1 MAHRADSEGRK
12 NRWSK
17 GGAYSSKSYICKQL
31 VVLLHD
37 ATNRMPSKDIV
48 ILPYMIYLHVISNH
62 LIYLHHLHYVARL
75 MARRVGE
82 KLCQELETFFAGRL
96 TFWPVTR
103 WWSFWSELS
112 ISSNI
117 TGLPSWSFKN
127 RNDQLERFT
136 FCLVRNDDQFHLVI
150 IRMNSVLRS
159 EASFAECLTFWPVTD
174 LRGIWSRDL

>member
-1 MAHRADSEGRK
+1 
-12 NRWSK
+12 
-17 GGAYSSKSYICKQL
+17 
-31 VVLLHD
+31 
-37 ATNRMPSKDIV
+37 MPSKDIV

-174 LRGIWSRDL
+174 EDKNWRPTLQAMRKEGPWRKQAVQTFLGACRCFLILCWKIASN